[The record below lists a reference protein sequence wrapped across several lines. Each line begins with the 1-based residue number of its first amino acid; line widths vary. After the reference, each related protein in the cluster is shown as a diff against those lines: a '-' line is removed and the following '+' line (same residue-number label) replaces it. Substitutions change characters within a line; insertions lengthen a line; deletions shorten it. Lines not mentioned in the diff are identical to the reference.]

1 MQILGT
7 LFGAVINYV
16 LMSSI
21 TTQQRDI
28 LLSIQGTNI
37 WSGQAIQSFNSN
49 VSHLPLI
56 LIILLIRLV

>member
-49 VSHLPLI
+49 VGHSPLM
-56 LIILLIRLV
+56 LILLIRLV